1 MNLYEQILSDLT
13 SAMKEKN
20 KDKLSALRAVKA
32 QILLIQTSG
41 SGKGEISDDEIIKLL
56 QKMIK
61 QRKDSAEIYKTQ
73 NRVDLFETEMNEV
86 NHLQAYLPKQLSEEE
101 LTAEIKQIIVE
112 LGVSSIKEMGKV
124 IGYASKSLAGK
135 SEGKLIAETVKK
147 MLS

>member
-86 NHLQAYLPKQLSEEE
+86 
-101 LTAEIKQIIVE
+101 II
-112 LGVSSIKEMGKV
+112 
-124 IGYASKSLAGK
+124 Y
-135 SEGKLIAETVKK
+135 KLIYQNN
-147 MLS
+147 